1 MSKSL
6 LKKVL
11 LSAGAVA
18 LLSAC
23 GNGSD
28 SSNEESSGNAGSEE
42 TKTLTVGATNTPHG
56 EILEFVKPTL
66 EEEGVELDI
75 VTYTDYPLINQAL
88 ADGDLDANYFQHVPY
103 FNAEVEENGYD
114 FANAGGI
121 HIEPIA
127 AYSQRYEKLEDLP
140 EGAEILVSSNAPDY
154 GRILEILQ
162 DHGLIKLKEG
172 VDITE
177 ATFDDIAENERNL
190 DFQYD
195 YDPALMVQLLNS
207 DEGDV
212 VFINSNFAVDN
223 DINPVEDSIAIQSED
238 SPYANIIAVR
248 SEDAENEAIQKLV
261 DALHSEETQDYIL
274 ENWGG
279 SVVPVSK

>member
-23 GNGSD
+23 GNGSG